1 MTEVLNTGLLPESSV
16 LYETVAVVIT
26 GIFAIL
32 GMYVRKFLQTNSK
45 AVEYNLYN
53 ERTERILA
61 NALAYAENAAKGLA
75 KSKLDKKET
84 AKEYIKKVAPDI
96 SHVNKKYVNQLL
108 GLGYKFFIIFLHQ
121 LFYF

>member
-32 GMYVRKFLQTNSK
+32 GMYLRNFLQTNSK

-61 NALAYAENAAKGLA
+61 NALAYAENAAKGLV
-75 KSKLDKKET
+75 KSKLDKKEA

-96 SHVNKKYVNQLL
+96 IDKEGDKLNIMLDRKEVQINK
-108 GLGYKFFIIFLHQ
+108 
-121 LFYF
+121 

>member
-61 NALAYAENAAKGLA
+61 NALAYAETAAKGLA
-75 KSKLDKKET
+75 KSKLDKNET

-96 SHVNKKYVNQLL
+96 IDKEGDKLNIMLDRKEVQINK
-108 GLGYKFFIIFLHQ
+108 
-121 LFYF
+121 

>member
-32 GMYVRKFLQTNSK
+32 GMYVRNFLQTNSK

-61 NALAYAENAAKGLA
+61 NALAYAETAAKGLA
-75 KSKLDKKET
+75 KSKLDKKGA

-96 SHVNKKYVNQLL
+96 IDKEGDKLNIMLDRKEVQINK
-108 GLGYKFFIIFLHQ
+108 
-121 LFYF
+121 

>member
-1 MTEVLNTGLLPESSV
+1 MTEVLNTGLLPESGI
-16 LYETVAVVIT
+16 LYETVVVVIT

-32 GMYVRKFLQTNSK
+32 GMYLRNFLQTNSK

-75 KSKLDKKET
+75 KSKLDKKDV

-96 SHVNKKYVNQLL
+96 IDIEGDKLDIMLDRKEVQINK
-108 GLGYKFFIIFLHQ
+108 
-121 LFYF
+121 

>member
-61 NALAYAENAAKGLA
+61 NALAYAETAAKGLA
-75 KSKLDKKET
+75 KSKLDKKKV

-96 SHVNKKYVNQLL
+96 IDKEGDKLNIMLDRKEVQINK
-108 GLGYKFFIIFLHQ
+108 
-121 LFYF
+121 

>member
-61 NALAYAENAAKGLA
+61 NALAYAETAAKGLA

-84 AKEYIKKVAPDI
+84 AKEYIKKVRDI
-96 SHVNKKYVNQLL
+96 NKKHDRFSRSV
-108 GLGYKFFIIFLHQ
+108 
-121 LFYF
+121 

>member
-1 MTEVLNTGLLPESSV
+1 MTEVLNTGLLPESDI
-16 LYETVAVVIT
+16 LYETVVVVIT

-32 GMYVRKFLQTNSK
+32 GMYLRNFLQTNSK

-75 KSKLDKKET
+75 KSKLDKKEA
-84 AKEYIKKVAPDI
+84 AKEYIE
-96 SHVNKKYVNQLL
+96 
-108 GLGYKFFIIFLHQ
+108 G
-121 LFYF
+121 

>member
-1 MTEVLNTGLLPESSV
+1 MTEVLNTGLLPESGM
-16 LYETVAVVIT
+16 LYETVVVVIT

-32 GMYVRKFLQTNSK
+32 GMYLRNFLQTNSK

-61 NALAYAENAAKGLA
+61 NALAYAETAAKGLA

-84 AKEYIKKVAPDI
+84 PKGYIKKVAPDI
-96 SHVNKKYVNQLL
+96 IDKEGDKLNIMLDRKEVQINK
-108 GLGYKFFIIFLHQ
+108 
-121 LFYF
+121 

>member
-1 MTEVLNTGLLPESSV
+1 MTEVLNTGLLPESGI
-16 LYETVAVVIT
+16 LYETVVVVIT

-32 GMYVRKFLQTNSK
+32 GMYLRNFLQTNSK

-61 NALAYAENAAKGLA
+61 NALAYAETAAKGLA
-75 KSKLDKKET
+75 KSKLDKKEA

-96 SHVNKKYVNQLL
+96 IDKEGDKLNIMLDRKEVQINK
-108 GLGYKFFIIFLHQ
+108 
-121 LFYF
+121 

>member
-1 MTEVLNTGLLPESSV
+1 MNEVLNTGILPESGV
-16 LYETVAVVIT
+16 LYETVVVVIT
-26 GIFAIL
+26 GIFAML

-75 KSKLDKKET
+75 KSKLDKKEA

-96 SHVNKKYVNQLL
+96 IDKEGDKINIMQDRKEVQINK
-108 GLGYKFFIIFLHQ
+108 
-121 LFYF
+121 

>member
-1 MTEVLNTGLLPESSV
+1 MTEVLNTGLLPESGM
-16 LYETVAVVIT
+16 LYETVVVVIT

-32 GMYVRKFLQTNSK
+32 GMYLRNFLQTNSK

-61 NALAYAENAAKGLA
+61 NALAYAETAAKGLA
-75 KSKLDKKET
+75 KSKLDKKDV

-96 SHVNKKYVNQLL
+96 IDKEGDKLNIMLDRKEVQINK
-108 GLGYKFFIIFLHQ
+108 
-121 LFYF
+121 

>member
-1 MTEVLNTGLLPESSV
+1 MTEVLNTGLLPESGM
-16 LYETVAVVIT
+16 LYETIVVVIT

-32 GMYVRKFLQTNSK
+32 GMYLRNFLQTNSK

-75 KSKLDKKET
+75 KSKLDKKDV
-84 AKEYIKKVAPDI
+84 AKEYIKEVAPDI
-96 SHVNKKYVNQLL
+96 IDKEGDKLDIMLDRKEVQINK
-108 GLGYKFFIIFLHQ
+108 
-121 LFYF
+121 